1 MKKIL
6 VPLTICAALVLVV
19 TSGCVQPAG
28 KAAKP
33 AVAAE
38 KPVLPAQP
46 EKETA
51 KPEKP
56 VILKLKLAPQD
67 TTTYR
72 VVTEAEK
79 SVKFEGS
86 MPTKTNIR
94 GGKTGNTIDI
104 TFTQQIESV
113 DNKGNAIANITFKKL
128 KYLAKSK
135 DTVTLDFD
143 SSRAEDQK
151 RPMNELIGRSYKIAL
166 TPAGRVLRIIDA
178 NELPVN
184 PEASSAERI
193 AFTMLFDPNSIK
205 ERHTIDALPADKKEL
220 RVGDTWSRMRPLSFG
235 LMGSKTYERTYTL
248 KDVKEANG
256 RQIAE
261 VEMSGVAE
269 LKTDTNQTGS
279 FHDMFDTIETYSGHL
294 EFDVTSGKA
303 ENYSEK
309 LNSEWTVVR
318 PEEEAKA
325 GKEPYAMIMGM
336 KLSWSMER
344 VE

>member
-6 VPLTICAALVLVV
+6 VPLTICAALVLIV

-33 AVAAE
+33 AVTTE
-38 KPVLPAQP
+38 KPAQP
-46 EKETA
+46 GKEAA

-56 VILKLKLAPQD
+56 IMLKLKFTPQE

-86 MPTKTNIR
+86 MPTKTNIK

-104 TFTQQIESV
+104 TFTQRIESV

-151 RPMNELIGRSYKIAL
+151 KPMNDLIGRSYKIAL
-166 TPAGRVLRIIDA
+166 TPAGQVSRIIDA
-178 NELPVN
+178 NEPPVN
-184 PEASSAERI
+184 PEASIAEKI
-193 AFTMLFDPNSIK
+193 AFTMLLDPNSIK
-205 ERHTIDALPADKKEL
+205 ERHVIDALPADKKEL
-220 RVGDTWSRMRPLSFG
+220 HVGDTWSRTRPLSFG

-248 KDVKEANG
+248 KDVREANG

-261 VEMSGVAE
+261 VEMSGAAE
-269 LKTDTNQTGS
+269 LKTDPNQTGS
-279 FHDMFDTIETYSGHL
+279 FHDMFDAIETYSGHL
-294 EFDVTSGKA
+294 ELDVTSGKV
-303 ENYSEK
+303 ENCSEK
-309 LNSEWTVVR
+309 LNSEWTAVQ
-318 PEEEAKA
+318 PDEEVKE
-325 GKEPYAMIMGM
+325 GKKPIVMIMGTT
-336 KLSWSMER
+336 LSWTTER